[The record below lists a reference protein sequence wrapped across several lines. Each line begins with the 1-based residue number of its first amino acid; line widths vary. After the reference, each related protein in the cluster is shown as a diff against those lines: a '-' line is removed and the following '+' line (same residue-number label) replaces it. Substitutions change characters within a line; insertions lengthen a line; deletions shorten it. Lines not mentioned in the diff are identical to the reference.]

1 MCTCPGCAASS
12 GSPRRSP
19 ATCIRCG
26 GWACGWTRPPGRGPA
41 DAAAA
46 GPPGRRGH
54 GHGAG
59 CLRGPA
65 GHHGPAAHRR
75 PGRRRCHGRG
85 ALGGR
90 AGGDKHQHALG
101 TAGDP
106 GGRATSHRVPARP
119 APAWR
124 ASGPY
129 PGREAGGWE
138 ILVAVQG
145 LTGGPA
151 VIRTFVSNAELSR
164 GVTGAWLVLA
174 GLGVILLGLGVA
186 VADRLVGTVTLPI
199 AELARVSHVLAAG
212 DLEARASLAG
222 PPEVREVAGGLNHLA
237 GRIRDLIWQ
246 ERERVAGL
254 GLDIAR
260 QTAEVSGGSLTIKP
274 GNGGHVVV
282 ELGPPQSALEPR

>member
-26 GWACGWTRPPGRGPA
+26 GGACGWTRPPGP
-41 DAAAA
+41 AA
-46 GPPGRRGH
+46 GPPVTVY
-54 GHGAG
+54 
-59 CLRGPA
+59 L
-65 GHHGPAAHRR
+65 
-75 PGRRRCHGRG
+75 PGRRP
-85 ALGGR
+85 LG
-90 AGGDKHQHALG
+90 
-101 TAGDP
+101 
-106 GGRATSHRVPARP
+106 
-119 APAWR
+119 APADR
-124 ASGPY
+124 TPAVRLAERGQSFAVA
-129 PGREAGGWE
+129 EAGGWE

-151 VIRTFVSNAELSR
+151 VIRTFVSNAELGR

-199 AELARVSHVLAAG
+199 GELARVSHVLAAG